1 MTKRMILL
9 ITLSMLFCQGLF
21 AEDPGC
27 DKSENFSSRLEQK
40 SASLCSIKEDI
51 SRLNELCFTDKTST
65 ASQSA
70 LATGL
75 FFGTKP
81 VKPEES
87 K

>member
-1 MTKRMILL
+1 MTKRVILL
-9 ITLSMLFCQGLF
+9 VIVSMLFCQGLF

-27 DKSENFSSRLEQK
+27 EKSENFSSRLERK
-40 SASLCSIKEDI
+40 SANLCSIREDI

-81 VKPEES
+81 DTLEES